1 MKKYFVLALVVMAFV
16 VAPVMADVAL
26 SGEFDYSGTWNVG
39 DKEYDGET
47 DKMELDFKAMVDDYN
62 TVKFELEDDQS
73 PSDDNVRD
81 EPLTL
86 NYVTLA
92 TDWGKYF
99 GFAESGFGL
108 MTTVGIDS
116 KGYKEVVDFTN
127 YNLEY
132 SDSIWLTG
140 APFYEVAF
148 DVMGMVKPYYTANFD
163 NMTGNGTEF
172 VLGATVDFAPI
183 AAEVYYG
190 STGKIVDAADPT
202 EQYTDSV
209 IGLEAVYSGEVS
221 DGVELTTGG
230 HFVMDKSDYD
240 EFDMFYGF
248 GAAVDAYGATVGM
261 SFNGTIWGS
270 DKADAFDDPN
280 YAFKSLGVEAEY
292 AVLEWMGVNAGAL
305 FAFGDYAELECN
317 DESFLGA
324 EFGVTMAPGAVKYG
338 LGYIVTSEDAVDASG
353 DSCYSTAY
361 AASDFPLN
369 GGIYFLANVN
379 F

>member
-1 MKKYFVLALVVMAFV
+1 MKKYFVLALALMAFA

-39 DKEYDGET
+39 DKAYDGET
-47 DKMELDFKAMVDDYN
+47 DKMELDFKAAVDDYN
-62 TVKFELEDDQS
+62 TVKFELEDDQD
-73 PSDDNVRD
+73 PGDDNVRD

-86 NYVTLA
+86 NYVTLV

-99 GFAESGFGL
+99 GFAESGFG
-108 MTTVGIDS
+108 MSTTVGIDS

-148 DVMGMVKPYYTANFD
+148 DIMGMVKPYYTANFD
-163 NMTGNGTEF
+163 NMGGNGAEYI
-172 VLGATVDFAPI
+172 LGATVDFAPI
-183 AAEVYYG
+183 AAEVYFG
-190 STGKIVDAADPT
+190 SAGKAGAGVTDA
-202 EQYTDSV
+202 V
-209 IGLEAVYSGEVS
+209 IGLEAVYNGEVA
-221 DGVELTTGG
+221 DGVELTAGG
-230 HFVMDKSDYD
+230 HFVMDKSAYD
-240 EFDMFYGF
+240 EFDMNYGF
-248 GAAVDAYGATVGM
+248 GAAVAAYGATVGM
-261 SFNGTIWGS
+261 SLNGTFLGS
-270 DKADAFDDPN
+270 DAADAAGDPS
-280 YAFKSLGVEAEY
+280 YALKMLGVEAEY

-305 FAFGDYAELECN
+305 FAMGDYATDKCG

-324 EFGVTMAPGAVKYG
+324 EFGIYMKPGAAKYG
-338 LGYIVTSEDAVDASG
+338 LGYIVTSEDAVDSKG
-353 DSCYSTAY
+353 KSCYSSAY